1 MSSLFPGFETFNV
14 VVESNISIYGLRG
27 GSGPPLLLL
36 HGFPQTHAIWHKV
49 ALSLKV
55 QYAVVLIDLRGYGAS
70 SKPSASDDCPEDH
83 HLYAKS
89 AMARDC
95 TVVMSRLGY
104 DSFFLCGHD
113 RGGRVAHK
121 LCVDHPSRVRKVM
134 ILDIC
139 PTKAMYEAT
148 DQSFAYAYW
157 HWFFLTQPA
166 PFPERILTASPE
178 VMAEKCL
185 KGHGRD
191 IFTEQALEQYKKQ
204 FREYDAA
211 HAMCEDYRASM
222 CEDIDEQKADER
234 ARRKVECPLRV
245 LWGRKGVIEA
255 KFDALAEW
263 RSQCENV
270 DLASCALD
278 CGHYIPEEAPDELLQ
293 HLRNFFA

>member
-1 MSSLFPGFETFNV
+1 MSSLFPGFEAFDILVEPNV
-14 VVESNISIYGLRG
+14 SIHGLRA

-49 ALSLKV
+49 ALRLKA
-55 QYAVVLIDLRGYGAS
+55 QYAVVVMDLRGYGAS
-70 SKPSASDDCPEDH
+70 SKPSAFDGGPADH
-83 HLYAKS
+83 RLYAKS
-89 AMARDC
+89 AMAQDC

-121 LCVDHPSRVRKVM
+121 LCVDYPTRVKKVI

-148 DQSFAYAYW
+148 DKAFAHAYW

-166 PFPERILTASPE
+166 PFPEKILTASPE

-191 IFTEQALEQYKKQ
+191 IFTEQALGQYVKQ

-222 CEDIDEQKADER
+222 YEDIDEQNADER
-234 ARRKVECPLRV
+234 AGRKVECPLRV
-245 LWGRKGVIEA
+245 LWGRQGVIET
-255 KFDALAEW
+255 KFDALDEW

-278 CGHYIPEEAPDELLQ
+278 CGHYIPEEVPDELLQ
-293 HLRNFFA
+293 QLREFFT